1 MRTCVLPLVIF
12 VAALISLP
20 ILGWLRY
27 HSLLIA
33 SWHGV
38 YTAFWQIAVTLI
50 LLIACFFI
58 IQSKKY
64 GEVDRRWA
72 YATVGTIF
80 GYWVIG
86 YWLDG

>member
-1 MRTCVLPLVIF
+1 MRTCILSVVIF

-50 LLIACFFI
+50 LLIASFFI
-58 IQSKKY
+58 ILSKKY
-64 GEVDRRWA
+64 GQADRRWA
-72 YATVGTIF
+72 YATLGTIL

-86 YWLDG
+86 PWLKD